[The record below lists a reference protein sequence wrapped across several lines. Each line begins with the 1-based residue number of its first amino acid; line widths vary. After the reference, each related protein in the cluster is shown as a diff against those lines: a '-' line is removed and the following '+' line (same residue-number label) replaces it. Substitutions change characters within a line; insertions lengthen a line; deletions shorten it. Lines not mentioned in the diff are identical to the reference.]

1 MSRVKLCQP
10 RAARRPSSQACVL
23 TWLWLALPLA
33 ACGADDAES
42 DASSAGGGGASGST
56 ISAGGASGASTAG
69 AGGATSTGRAGSSA
83 AGRSGADAGSSGAG
97 RGSSGAGG
105 GGGGSGM
112 TMSCDRLPGTCI
124 ELCQG
129 GSCSCHCECRIDREC
144 GGVSLC
150 VPPGE
155 PAPPCCGIGAQ
166 CFDHEDCGATSPGSV
181 CSGGP
186 CARCLPPCPDDAFC
200 GDGHVCNPEGLCERA
215 RCDRDGFTCPARSTC
230 DAGHPESDSHGC
242 LHDACADD
250 AECQRGVCVSGR
262 CYDTGGRCVPSLCP

>member
-10 RAARRPSSQACVL
+10 RTARRPTSQACIL
-23 TWLWLALPLA
+23 TLLWLALPLA

-42 DASSAGGGGASGST
+42 DASSAGGGGASGSS

-83 AGRSGADAGSSGAG
+83 AGRSGA
-97 RGSSGAGG
+97 GG

-112 TMSCDRLPGTCI
+112 TMSCDGLPGTCI

-144 GGVSLC
+144 GGLSVC

-155 PAPPCCGIGAQ
+155 PAPPCCGAGAQ

-186 CARCLPPCPDDAFC
+186 CARCLPLCPDDAFC

-262 CYDTGGRCVPSLCP
+262 CYDTGGRCLPSACP